1 MGTSMKDVARLANVS
16 TATVSHVI
24 NKTRN
29 VNPETEEKVL
39 KAIKDLNYNV
49 NPVARNLRSGSSRI
63 IGYVVSNLANYFFMD
78 IALEI
83 DAILSKNG
91 YNLIYI
97 NSGEDP
103 EKERKNIENLV
114 MQNVDGLIVAP
125 LGRDC
130 QYVKDIV
137 GDKCPCI
144 FFDRKPEHCE
154 WDTVLSTN
162 VKGTFDGTEYLI
174 KRGYKRIAF
183 VGSRLDVTMQERIS
197 GYTSALTKHGID
209 VDEDLIKSG
218 SGRPR
223 SMYEQKRGDAY
234 YLAETLITEQK
245 VDAILCGNALATVG
259 VMTCL
264 KDKGCRIP
272 EDVGVIGFDDDFW
285 MTMGSP
291 QISAITQDK
300 AAIGA
305 KTAEILLERIKGSKK
320 PIQEYRIPTDIIL
333 RESC

>member
-1 MGTSMKDVARLANVS
+1 MKDVARLANVS

-29 VNPETEEKVL
+29 VNPETEKKVL
-39 KAIKDLNYNV
+39 KAINDLNYNV
-49 NPVARNLRSGSSRI
+49 NPVARNLRSGSSKI

-78 IALEI
+78 IALGI
-83 DAILSKNG
+83 DAILSEHG
-91 YNLIYI
+91 YHLIYI

-103 EKERKNIENLV
+103 VKERENIENLI
-114 MQNVDGLIVAP
+114 MQNVDGLIIAP

-130 QYVKDIV
+130 SYMKEIV

-154 WDTVLSTN
+154 WDSILSTN
-162 VKGTFDGTEYLI
+162 SKGAFDGTEYLI
-174 KRGYKRIAF
+174 KRGYKKIGF
-183 VGSRLDVTMQERIS
+183 VGSRSDVTMKERIS
-197 GYTSALTKHGID
+197 GYTSALTKHGIT

-223 SMYEQKRGDAY
+223 SMYDQKRGDAY
-234 YLAETLITEQK
+234 YLAESLIREQK
-245 VDAILCGNALATVG
+245 ADAILCGNALATVG
-259 VMTCL
+259 VMTYL
-264 KDKGCRIP
+264 KDNAYRIP
-272 EDVGVIGFDDDFW
+272 EDVGVISFDDDFW
-285 MTMGSP
+285 MTMGTP
-291 QISAITQDK
+291 QISAVIQDK

-305 KTAEILLERIKGSKK
+305 TAAEVMLERINGSKK
-320 PIQEYRIPTDIIL
+320 PVQEYRIPTDIIL